1 VVDIVAGES
10 RAVLRDALSGVAT
23 RRRDD
28 GILELVGNPPPEL
41 AAPLVRALARV
52 EAELRADDE
61 ARGEP
66 PRDGGRLHADAFM
79 ALLLRVTA
87 GS

>member
-10 RAVLRDALSGVAT
+10 RAVLRDALAGVAT
-23 RRRDD
+23 RRGAD
-28 GILELVGNPPPEL
+28 GILELVGHPPPEL
-41 AAPLVRALARV
+41 AAALVRALARV

-61 ARGEP
+61 ARGDP
-66 PRDGGRLHADAFM
+66 PREGGRLHADAFM